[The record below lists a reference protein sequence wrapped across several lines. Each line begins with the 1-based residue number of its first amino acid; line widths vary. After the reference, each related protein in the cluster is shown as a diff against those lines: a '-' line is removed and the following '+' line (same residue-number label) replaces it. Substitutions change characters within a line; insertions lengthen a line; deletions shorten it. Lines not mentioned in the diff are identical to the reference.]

1 MLCQITFVA
10 SSETMETIRLINSIN
25 IYAKGSES
33 FVASKTTIVAKDI
46 VL

>member
-25 IYAKGSES
+25 IYAKGSEI
-33 FVASKTTIVAKDI
+33 ASKTTIVAKDI